1 DALPISISSDGEGSR
16 SGRETKKSSSWVRA
30 FSAWCTSRKPPPPG
44 PVSGLSQIH
53 ETAAAAMH
61 ASTAFP
67 PARRTSAPASAVS
80 GCPAANAPLM
90 DRAYAA
96 GMSDASLA
104 AVERAPWRLR
114 LPVAREAVFCTG
126 LATAAAVLLVWLAPP
141 GGDLAAHEYQRS
153 LYLLHG
159 F

>member
-1 DALPISISSDGEGSR
+1 
-16 SGRETKKSSSWVRA
+16 
-30 FSAWCTSRKPPPPG
+30 
-44 PVSGLSQIH
+44 
-53 ETAAAAMH
+53 MH
-61 ASTAFP
+61 ASTALP

-114 LPVAREAVFCTG
+114 LPVAREAGFCTG
-126 LATAAAVLLVWLAPP
+126 LATAAGVLLARLAPP
-141 GGDLAAHEYQRS
+141 RRGPAPHPEQRALFPLPS
-153 LYLLHG
+153 
-159 F
+159 